1 MQLSFTTLD
10 VFTKIRYIGNPLAV
24 VRVPAS
30 LRNQLTE
37 EQKQRITRE
46 FNLSEA
52 TFLHEPSQG
61 QNTVEFDIFTP
72 LSRISFAGHPT
83 VGTAVY
89 VAQHAATYPGITQLR
104 TVAGTIPF
112 AYEPESGRST
122 VSVPHDFYTHCKRLA
137 HPFPNASTNNTGSS
151 TVPLVSIVKGMAF
164 NLIQLADLDALALP
178 THGLLPASE
187 VYKFEHL
194 DAGSGWDIGYT
205 GSYFYVD
212 LGDDTQDHGL
222 RLLRTRSMSTREDPG
237 TGSASTA
244 LCCYIAVTESK
255 EGIFGERKFHLTQ
268 GVEMG
273 RRCDIFVTVRVS
285 ENGKIEDVK
294 LGGTAVE
301 IMEGVLTVE

>member
-1 MQLSFTTLD
+1 MQLSFATFD
-10 VFTKIRYIGNPLAV
+10 VFTKTRYIGNPLAV

-30 LRNQLTE
+30 LKDQLTE
-37 EQKQRITRE
+37 EHKQKITRE

-52 TFLHEPSQG
+52 TFLHEPSPG
-61 QNTVEFDIFTP
+61 QNTAEFDIFTP
-72 LSRISFAGHPT
+72 LSRMSFAGHPT

-89 VAQHAATYPGITQLR
+89 VAQNPAMYPGVTQLR
-104 TVAGTIPF
+104 TIAGTIPF
-112 AYEPESGRST
+112 AFEPESGRST
-122 VSVPHDFYTHCKRLA
+122 VSVPHDFYIHRKHLP
-137 HPFPNASTNNTGSS
+137 HPFPNVSTNDTSS
-151 TVPLVSIVKGMAF
+151 CTVPLVSIVKGMAF

-178 THGLLPASE
+178 THGLLPVSE

-194 DAGSGWDIGYT
+194 DAGSGWDCGFT

-212 LGDDTQDHGL
+212 LGDDVQHPEL
-222 RLLRTRSMSTREDPG
+222 RLLRTRSIATREDPG

-255 EGIFGERKFHLTQ
+255 EGRFGERNFQVTQ

-285 ENGKIEDVK
+285 EDGNVENVT

-301 IMEGVLTVE
+301 IMKGVLTVD